1 MTTKFTVNGI
11 DYNIPNDKVH
21 VILDMLNAYK
31 VTEGRQREV
40 REVLTNY
47 PFPEGKTLING

>member
-1 MTTKFTVNGI
+1 MTTKVTVNGM
-11 DYNIPNDKVH
+11 DYNIPSDKVH
-21 VILDMLNAYK
+21 VILEMLNTYK
-31 VTEGRQREV
+31 VTENKQREV

>member
-1 MTTKFTVNGI
+1 MTSKITVNGI
-11 DYNIPNDKVH
+11 DYHIPSDKVH
-21 VILDMLNAYK
+21 VILEMLNAYK
-31 VTEGRQREV
+31 VTENKQREV

>member
-1 MTTKFTVNGI
+1 MTTKVTVNGM
-11 DYNIPNDKVH
+11 DYNIPSDKVH
-21 VILDMLNAYK
+21 VILEMLNAYK
-31 VTEGRQREV
+31 VTENKQREV